1 VPAPF
6 TYPDLATGVRASLSS
21 GPARRAIEQVGADRV
36 REAAAAALAQ
46 FVRPDASVRLD
57 NVFRVVIARA

>member
-6 TYPDLATGVRASLSS
+6 TYPDLATAVRATLSS
-21 GPARRAIEQVGADRV
+21 GPARRAIEQVGVDRV
-36 REAAAAALAQ
+36 REAAGAALAQ
-46 FVRPDASVRLD
+46 LVQPDASVRLD